1 MKEQV
6 RFVSHLLLH
15 PVDGFWDMKH
25 EKKGRL
31 SASLLLLALA
41 FFAVVFHQLGVGFLY
56 DESYG
61 EKASLV
67 VMLEQVFVPFLL
79 FCIANFSITTLMDGE
94 GTFRDIVMAAGYS
107 LTPIP
112 LLLIPTTVLTHVLS
126 LEGATYIRV
135 FTALALVWTLLLLF
149 CGMMS
154 VHRFEPGK
162 TIGILLLTVA
172 AMAIIVFICV
182 LFFSLISE
190 IVGFVYTLFKEA
202 GTRI

>member
-1 MKEQV
+1 
-6 RFVSHLLLH
+6 
-15 PVDGFWDMKH
+15 
-25 EKKGRL
+25 
-31 SASLLLLALA
+31 
-41 FFAVVFHQLGVGFLY
+41 
-56 DESYG
+56 
-61 EKASLV
+61 
-67 VMLEQVFVPFLL
+67 
-79 FCIANFSITTLMDGE
+79 MD
-94 GTFRDIVMAAGYS
+94 AA
-107 LTPIP
+107 
-112 LLLIPTTVLTHVLS
+112 
-126 LEGATYIRV
+126 A
-135 FTALALVWTLLLLF
+135 LF

>member
-56 DESYG
+56 DESYV

-67 VMLEQVFVPFLL
+67 VML
-79 FCIANFSITTLMDGE
+79 
-94 GTFRDIVMAAGYS
+94 
-107 LTPIP
+107 
-112 LLLIPTTVLTHVLS
+112 
-126 LEGATYIRV
+126 
-135 FTALALVWTLLLLF
+135 
-149 CGMMS
+149 
-154 VHRFEPGK
+154 
-162 TIGILLLTVA
+162 
-172 AMAIIVFICV
+172 
-182 LFFSLISE
+182 
-190 IVGFVYTLFKEA
+190 
-202 GTRI
+202 